1 MFPPWLKLIAVGLG
15 IAAILLVLH
24 LLCIWM
30 ERKGWMYY
38 RKPRPK
44 DSYSGTRGVLS
55 TFQEIVQPEIRHVKQ
70 DRDQRLSVS
79 RPEDPSDR

>member
-1 MFPPWLKLIAVGLG
+1 MLWLILTAAA
-15 IAAILLVLH
+15 AAIILLLLALH
-24 LLCIWM
+24 LLFIWM